1 MVSLLESSQT
11 YNVPPIWQGK
21 PEEAQPALYQ
31 VLNQPVDNTEL
42 SQTNKYM
49 KQPSPYYEVGDFFFT
64 ICYFEFFIVIDT

>member
-49 KQPSPYYEVGDFFFT
+49 KQPSPYYEVGDFFLLYATLNFLL
-64 ICYFEFFIVIDT
+64 